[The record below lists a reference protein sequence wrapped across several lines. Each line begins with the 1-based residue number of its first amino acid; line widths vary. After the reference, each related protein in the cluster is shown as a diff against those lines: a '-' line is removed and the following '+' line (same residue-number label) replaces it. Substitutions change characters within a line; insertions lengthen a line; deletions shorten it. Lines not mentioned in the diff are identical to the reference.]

1 MGLID
6 SSLVT
11 VGVWAKATAKDT
23 PKEAT
28 GAGNIRSASVGD
40 VKDSSEAV
48 TESAP
53 VATTPEVRHDDD
65 DKYGKGIVYYLKNRK
80 VVGVLTWNIFNK
92 MNPAREIIREGKEF
106 TDMSELAKLIKIDIN
121 EH

>member
-1 MGLID
+1 VGLID

-28 GAGNIRSASVGD
+28 GAGNIRSASMGD